1 MSDGSAQGG
10 PSVIAGRSSGAS
22 KRNDLYTEGFWEGA
36 SGGGARLSSRAWSH
50 LLAIANRTC
59 PGVPSGLGSCSD
71 YILLCSKL
79 PQNLLA

>member
-1 MSDGSAQGG
+1 MEPLREMTYIQKAS
-10 PSVIAGRSSGAS
+10 GRG
-22 KRNDLYTEGFWEGA
+22 RQ
-36 SGGGARLSSRAWSH
+36 GGGARLSSMAWSH